1 MTSHAITNQ
10 ERPLYK
16 HFHTW
21 LSNFAGMMIQQHI
34 NDLEEAQSL
43 MQADFMTLDKKAR
56 KNKILNEMIRIQT
69 HRDKKEDFH
78 CTMCEKKFTRGDTA
92 VDHFEAQHLR
102 LGNYQC
108 HICQNWFH
116 SNGQKRSHIH
126 NDHIKPKT

>member
-1 MTSHAITNQ
+1 MTS
-10 ERPLYK
+10 
-16 HFHTW
+16 
-21 LSNFAGMMIQQHI
+21 SNFAGMMIQQHI
-34 NDLEEAQSL
+34 NDLKAEHSL
-43 MQADFMTLDKKAR
+43 MQANFMTLDKKAR